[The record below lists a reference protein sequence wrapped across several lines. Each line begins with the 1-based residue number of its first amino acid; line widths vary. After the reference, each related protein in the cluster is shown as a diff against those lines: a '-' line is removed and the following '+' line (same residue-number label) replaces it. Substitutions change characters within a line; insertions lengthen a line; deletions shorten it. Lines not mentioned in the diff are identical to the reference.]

1 MHTLNLMI
9 PWKHSTHM
17 HSHSMCNTHAC
28 THTLNLVVLHACTCA
43 QAYHSHTRTHIPHHT
58 QTHTHTCYIHTHT
71 HTHATHTHTHACMH
85 TCTHICMHAC
95 TTQTHHTCTLA
106 RSLAHSVSLTHY
118 IWRYCLPGTA
128 PALDV
133 DWQNNTSFASCSTDQ
148 CIHVCRLGMDRPC
161 KTFQGHTVRSQR
173 VAAPSVSVSFLGFF
187 FFKLET
193 GEEVQINDVLHP
205 QRP

>member
-1 MHTLNLMI
+1 MKTFH
-9 PWKHSTHM
+9 
-17 HSHSMCNTHAC
+17 THAFTQYVQHTC
-28 THTLNLVVLHACTCA
+28 MHPHIKSSSITRTHVCA
-43 QAYHSHTRTHIPHHT
+43 GIPLTHTRTHIPHHT

-71 HTHATHTHTHACMH
+71 HTCYTHTHTHTHACMH
-85 TCTHICMHAC
+85 TCTHVCMHAC

-118 IWRYCLPGTA
+118 IWCYCLPGTA

-187 FFKLET
+187 FLKLET